1 MKNQIFKDLE
11 HQEFYDKN
19 GYIVVDMLS
28 EAEMTKIKEDFSKLK
43 PSDNFVSSANSINK
57 NNYHCTFLDT
67 DKDYKKEVARVIAEN
82 FDKKLEK
89 YLVDYKI
96 LTANFYVKQPNKGNF
111 EIHQNWPT
119 LEKLDETSL
128 TIWAPLHDTFKKN
141 GTIHVVPGSHKLFDY
156 IETVHTPGFFKN
168 YEKELIENDLIPLE
182 LKEGQAVIFCDT
194 LIHWSPINNDVKPRI
209 AIQIETIPKQEQG
222 IMYYYDKDLEKF
234 AMYAVDKN
242 FFIENTV
249 EIFFS
254 KPTNLKLI
262 GYKENPNKNVDY
274 AEFKRLV
281 KEKLT

>member
-1 MKNQIFKDLE
+1 M
-11 HQEFYDKN
+11 
-19 GYIVVDMLS
+19 
-28 EAEMTKIKEDFSKLK
+28 
-43 PSDNFVSSANSINK
+43 
-57 NNYHCTFLDT
+57 
-67 DKDYKKEVARVIAEN
+67 
-82 FDKKLEK
+82 
-89 YLVDYKI
+89 
-96 LTANFYVKQPNKGNF
+96 
-111 EIHQNWPT
+111 
-119 LEKLDETSL
+119 
-128 TIWAPLHDTFKKN
+128 
-141 GTIHVVPGSHKLFDY
+141 FDY

-168 YEKELIENDLIPLE
+168 YEKELVENDLIPLE

-254 KPTNLKLI
+254 KPTNLELI

-281 KEKLT
+281 KEKLA